1 MNIFQPPITT
11 MLSMVTQRKTP
22 DAEIK
27 QKQNIELIFLID
39 LIFFLQSR
47 ASNTAKSTCKMNI
60 IISTTID
67 GIIRRFVSPL
77 GKNYSFLYFSKD
89 IRNLLKTDK
98 QTDTR

>member
-27 QKQNIELIFLID
+27 QKQNIELIF